1 VSQSTREAALRSRF
15 AQAEWLTAELAQV
28 RDEWRL
34 DRHPFLRRW
43 IAGQLSTLDLQLF
56 AAEHHHAA
64 MALEDVGRR
73 AAALSDGLL
82 AEQLVAY
89 ADAQAQAVTL
99 SCAFASATGWG
110 RSAWYFAQDPLAHTV
125 ACARAWTGQASSLA
139 EHLVTIHAVESGLG
153 QLAPRQVGALVEHYG
168 FDMESVRYFT
178 CLADVATR
186 NAGLSAAAL
195 TSLLP
200 LVSPQGLVRQAEAVC
215 RSYHDLLDG
224 VQMLS
229 EQSTSR

>member
-43 IAGQLSTLDLQLF
+43 IAGQLTALDLQLF

-89 ADAQAQAVTL
+89 ADTQAQAVAL

-125 ACARAWTGQASSLA
+125 ACARAWTGRASSLA
-139 EHLVTIHAVESGLG
+139 EHLVTIHAVESSLG

-168 FDMESVRYFT
+168 FDMESARYFT
-178 CLADVATR
+178 CLADAATR
-186 NAGLSAAAL
+186 NAGLSAASL

-200 LVSPQGLVRQAEAVC
+200 LVSPQVLVRQAEAVC
-215 RSYHDLLDG
+215 RSYQDLLDG

>member
-15 AQAEWLTAELAQV
+15 AQAEWLTAEIAQL
-28 RDEWRL
+28 RHEWRL

-43 IAGQLSTLDLQLF
+43 IGGELTALDLQLF

-110 RSAWYFAQDPLAHTV
+110 RSSWYFAQDPLAHTV
-125 ACARAWTGQASSLA
+125 DCARAWTRQSSSLA
-139 EHLVTIHAVESGLG
+139 GHLVTIHAVESSLG
-153 QLAPRQVGALVEHYG
+153 QLARRQVGALVEHYG

-178 CLADVATR
+178 CLAQGAAG
-186 NAGLSAAAL
+186 NAALSAAAL

-200 LVSPQGLVRQAEAVC
+200 LVAPRVLVRQAEAAC
-215 RSYHDLLDG
+215 RSYHGLLDG

-229 EQSTSR
+229 ERSTSR

>member
-1 VSQSTREAALRSRF
+1 VSQPTREAALRSRF
-15 AQAEWLTAELAQV
+15 AQAEWLTAEIAQL

-43 IAGQLSTLDLQLF
+43 IAGELTALDLQLF

-89 ADAQAQAVTL
+89 AEAQAQAVTQ
-99 SCAFASATGWG
+99 SCEFAAATGWG
-110 RSAWYFAQDPLAHTV
+110 RSSWYFAQDPLDDTV
-125 ACARAWTGQASSLA
+125 TCARAWAGQSSSLA
-139 EHLVTIHAVESGLG
+139 GHLVTIHAVESSLG

-178 CLADVATR
+178 CLAEGATG
-186 NAGLSAAAL
+186 NAALSAAAL

-200 LVSPQGLVRQAEAVC
+200 LVSPRVLVCQAEAVC
-215 RSYHDLLDG
+215 RSYRGLLDG

-229 EQSTSR
+229 ERSTSR

>member
-15 AQAEWLTAELAQV
+15 AQAEWLTAEIAQV

-43 IAGQLSTLDLQLF
+43 IAGELTALDLQLF

-64 MALEDVGRR
+64 MALEDVGRQ

-89 ADAQAQAVTL
+89 ADAQAQAVAL
-99 SCAFASATGWG
+99 SCEFASATGWG

-125 ACARAWTGQASSLA
+125 ACARAWTGRPSSLA
-139 EHLVTIHAVESGLG
+139 QHLVTIHAVESSLG

-168 FDMESVRYFT
+168 FEMESVRYFA
-178 CLADVATR
+178 CLAEGATGHG
-186 NAGLSAAAL
+186 ALAAAAL

-200 LVSPQGLVRQAEAVC
+200 LIAPRVLVRQAEAAC
-215 RSYHDLLDG
+215 RSYRGLLDG
-224 VQMLS
+224 VQVLS
-229 EQSTSR
+229 ERSSRH

>member
-1 VSQSTREAALRSRF
+1 MSQSTREAALRSRF
-15 AQAEWLTAELAQV
+15 AQAEWLTAEIAQL

-43 IAGQLSTLDLQLF
+43 IAGQLTALDLQLF

-110 RSAWYFAQDPLAHTV
+110 RSSWYFAQDPLAHTV
-125 ACARAWTGQASSLA
+125 ACARAWTRQPSSLA
-139 EHLVTIHAVESGLG
+139 AYLVTIHAVESSLG
-153 QLAPRQVGALVEHYG
+153 QLARRQVGALVEHYG
-168 FDMESVRYFT
+168 FEMESVRYFT
-178 CLADVATR
+178 CLAQGATG
-186 NAGLSAAAL
+186 NAAVSAAAL
-195 TSLLP
+195 ASLLP
-200 LVSPQGLVRQAEAVC
+200 LVAPRVLVGQAEAAC
-215 RSYHDLLDG
+215 RSYHGLLDG

-229 EQSTSR
+229 ERSTSR